1 MNNKY
6 LVVIEKG
13 KNNYSAYSPD
23 VFGCIAT
30 GKTVEETISNMKE
43 ALEFHIE
50 GILEDGESFPMPK
63 SLNYYIQNTDEISS
77 DDILAHI
84 EITLPEM
91 ALVQ

>member
-6 LVVIEKG
+6 LIVIEKG
-13 KNNYSAYSPD
+13 KNNYSVYSPD
-23 VFGCIAT
+23 VSGCIAT
-30 GKTVEETISNMKE
+30 GKTVEETISNMKD

-50 GILEDGESFPMPK
+50 RMLEDGESFPIPK
-63 SLNYYIQNTDEISS
+63 TLNYYIANTDEISS

-91 ALVQ
+91 ALA